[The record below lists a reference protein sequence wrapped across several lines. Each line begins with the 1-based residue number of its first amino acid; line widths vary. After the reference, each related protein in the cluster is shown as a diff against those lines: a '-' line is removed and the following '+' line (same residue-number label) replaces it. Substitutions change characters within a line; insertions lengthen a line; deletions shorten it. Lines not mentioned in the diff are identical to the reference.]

1 VVSYYDYTNKDLKVL
16 HCGNAN
22 CTAGNTITSPDT
34 AGDVGAF
41 TSLAL
46 DAGGN
51 PVVSYSDNNN
61 YDLKVLHCG
70 NANCTAGNS
79 ITSPDTAGD
88 VGWYTSLALDT
99 SGSPVVSYARWV
111 PGELPFV
118 DDLKVLRCG
127 NANCTAGN
135 TITSPDTVGDVGD
148 STSLALD
155 ASGNPVVS
163 YSDVT
168 NGALKVLHCGNAT
181 CTGGIITSPDTV
193 GNVGA
198 YTSLEL
204 DGSGNPVVSYRDG
217 TNKDLK
223 VMHCNDP
230 NCADGDESITAPDT
244 VGDVGEQTSLALDA
258 SGNPVVSYYDNTN
271 YDLKVLHC
279 DGPTC
284 GAAPACIDRLGDTAC
299 DDPVNDP
306 DDDGCTVAE
315 EAALGSVFDTSASG
329 WYDVYDV
336 PVPAKCDSATGCPAG
351 ALVGANGKRDKVVD
365 MRDVLATLFYAFAQ
379 DNGPP
384 NANGVDYDSIKGV
397 DLNGDSTDDAGTSHN
412 IKEGLKYDRSAGLGP
427 DPVTGID
434 PAGPPNNVVDIRD
447 VLGALAQAFVVNC
460 SGP

>member
-1 VVSYYDYTNKDLKVL
+1 VDS
-16 HCGNAN
+16 
-22 CTAGNTITSPDT
+22 AGNQGNGDSYGHAISGDGRFAAFASGASNLVAGDTNGYWDVFVHDRQTGQTTRVSVDSGGNSITSPDT
-34 AGDVGAF
+34 AGAVGWEPSLELDARGYPVVSYYDSTNGDLKVLHCNDPNCAGGDESITAPDTQGNVGRWPSLQLDAAGNPVVSYYDNTNGDLKVLRCGDADCTTGNSITSPDTAGSVGYL

-51 PVVSYSDNNN
+51 PVVSYRDYTNK
-61 YDLKVLHCG
+61 DPKVMHC
-70 NANCTAGNS
+70 NDPDCAGGDDS

-88 VGWYTSLALDT
+88 VGL
-99 SGSPVVSYARWV
+99 
-111 PGELPFV
+111 
-118 DDLKVLRCG
+118 
-127 NANCTAGN
+127 
-135 TITSPDTVGDVGD
+135 
-148 STSLALD
+148 
-155 ASGNPVVS
+155 
-163 YSDVT
+163 
-168 NGALKVLHCGNAT
+168 
-181 CTGGIITSPDTV
+181 
-193 GNVGA
+193 

-204 DGSGNPVVSYRDG
+204 DG
-217 TNKDLK
+217 
-223 VMHCNDP
+223 
-230 NCADGDESITAPDT
+230 
-244 VGDVGEQTSLALDA
+244 

-306 DDDGCTVAE
+306 DDDGCTTAE
-315 EAALGSVFDTSASG
+315 EAALGSVFDPTASG

-447 VLGALAQAFVVNC
+447 VLAALAQAFVVNC